1 MAAAAQLP
9 PGRLSAFSGH
19 SERTATLH
27 ADYRDVRALLEAF
40 GWTERKGKGSHSV
53 FTKEGERSITV
64 PTISGRKIKRYIID
78 QIIERLGLDN

>member
-1 MAAAAQLP
+1 MPNLDKLLAKIKARP
-9 PGRLSAFSGH
+9 
-19 SERTATLH
+19 SE

-40 GWTERKGKGSHSV
+40 GWTERNGKGSHSV

>member
-1 MAAAAQLP
+1 MPDIDKLLAKIKARP
-9 PGRLSAFSGH
+9 
-19 SERTATLH
+19 SE

-64 PTISGRKIKRYIID
+64 PTISGRKIKRYILD

>member
-1 MAAAAQLP
+1 MPNLDKLLAKIKARP
-9 PGRLSAFSGH
+9 
-19 SERTATLH
+19 SE

-40 GWTERKGKGSHSV
+40 GWTERNGKGSHWV

-64 PTISGRKIKRYIID
+64 PTISGRKIKRYITD